1 MNSIPQRL
9 VGHITAAAGGEK
21 AKAIQAVPFRQT
33 GAPSPHLFYNHRSN
47 TMNQS
52 ELILTTAQVSGL
64 SKKDVE
70 HVLKTAGDV
79 ITAGLLESGEAVLP
93 GLGKL
98 VTQQKP
104 AREGR
109 NPATG
114 EALTIAAHKA
124 VKFRPA
130 KTLKDAVA
138 G

>member
-1 MNSIPQRL
+1 
-9 VGHITAAAGGEK
+9 
-21 AKAIQAVPFRQT
+21 
-33 GAPSPHLFYNHRSN
+33 
-47 TMNQS
+47 MNQY

-64 SKKDVE
+64 SKNDVE

-79 ITAGLLESGEAVLP
+79 ITAVLLESGEAILP

-98 VTQQKP
+98 VTQQKA
-104 AREGR
+104 ARTGR

-114 EALTIAAHKA
+114 ETLHVPAHKA

-130 KTLKDAVA
+130 KALKDAVA

>member
-1 MNSIPQRL
+1 
-9 VGHITAAAGGEK
+9 
-21 AKAIQAVPFRQT
+21 
-33 GAPSPHLFYNHRSN
+33 
-47 TMNQS
+47 MNQS
-52 ELILTTAQVSGL
+52 ELILKTAQVSGI

-79 ITAGLLESGEAVLP
+79 IGAALVEEGEAVLP

-98 VTQQKP
+98 SVKTRA

-114 EALTIAAHKA
+114 EAMQIAAKKVPHFSAAKA
-124 VKFRPA
+124 
-130 KTLKDAVA
+130 LKDAVA

>member
-1 MNSIPQRL
+1 
-9 VGHITAAAGGEK
+9 
-21 AKAIQAVPFRQT
+21 
-33 GAPSPHLFYNHRSN
+33 
-47 TMNQS
+47 MNQS

-64 SKKDVE
+64 SKNDVE

-79 ITAGLLESGEAVLP
+79 ITAGLLESGEAILP